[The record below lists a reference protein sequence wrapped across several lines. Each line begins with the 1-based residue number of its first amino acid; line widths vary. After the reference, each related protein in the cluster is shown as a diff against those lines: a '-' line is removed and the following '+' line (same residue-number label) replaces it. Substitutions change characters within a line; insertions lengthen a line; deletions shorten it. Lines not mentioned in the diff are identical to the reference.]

1 MKIFPFLSEP
11 LYSLKRELH
20 SFLILFFKIKAQFYL
35 KFKVLTM
42 KKILFI
48 NVLLVSFGLFSQGTP
63 KIILKDSSEL
73 KLSSLKIEV
82 NITGDF
88 ATTTYDME
96 FYNDLDRTL
105 EGDLIFP
112 LGQGQ
117 SVYQFAMDLNG
128 KLREAVVVEKELAR
142 VAYETTVRQNIDPA
156 LLEKTSGNNY
166 KARVYPIFPKKN
178 KRVVLTYEEKLS
190 IVNDKL
196 VYELPLGV
204 KKVVDNF
211 SLDIFT
217 YGISKLPVV
226 KSEFFKDLHFIKEGS
241 VMSASIV
248 KENVALQKPIKV
260 ELKKFSNSENVLSYG
275 DYFYSS
281 IPLKKKPR
289 NKEKPKKISI
299 LWDVSFSMRN
309 KNLNKEIEL
318 LNKYFNYIQNV
329 EVEFISFN
337 NTKNKGEKFV
347 ITNGTWDNLRKEIQ
361 SQTYDGGTNL
371 ETLST
376 LKLNSDE
383 ILLFS
388 DGLTNLGT
396 IEGFKKK
403 IVYTINSLTSA
414 NHFLLNKIAT
424 DQGAVYINLGKL
436 NSEEGYRLLKQE
448 VLQFLG
454 FKSDANLDEVYPKSR
469 TNVTSDFV
477 ITGRFKGSPSVE
489 LKFGYQG
496 KVTKVLTLNLK
507 SSLASN
513 QVKRLWAKEK
523 LKYLNNEKEENKK
536 EIISLAKQY
545 HLITDYTSMLI
556 LDRIEDYVQYGI
568 EPPKELRSRY
578 KELLKEKEED
588 QISSIENIEE
598 RREYLFNQY
607 KDITDWYNLIYPRK
621 NQKKKRKTQTSRV
634 RNTDTSQ
641 STTTTTTTTNVMNN
655 NSRNENHTDIPK
667 VDVDYSKKVVT
678 GIVSDSSDVLPGV
691 SVIVKGTNRGT
702 ETDFDGNYT
711 INVEE
716 NEVLVFSFVGFSTK
730 EVIISRGSTVNIE
743 LEEDNVLDEVVVTGL
758 GIARDSKSGNSNIIQ
773 SLVGKSLGVN
783 ISQDNEGATKV
794 SIRRNSS
801 LSQNEP
807 MYIADGISV
816 RKSFIEKLNTKDIY
830 AVQVIKPFDA
840 IKLYGEKA
848 RDGIIIF
855 TTKKGRETNKKEIEK
870 LNLLIE
876 ERIELKAWNPKT
888 PYVDILKKETSVLS
902 AYNKYLEI
910 RDYYSNSPMF
920 YIDVADFFDQ
930 KGEKELAIRILTN
943 LIEIDLDNYELIK
956 ALAYKLEYFKE
967 YDLAKEI
974 YKKVLELRPEEP
986 QSYRDLA
993 LGYELAGDYQDCFNL
1008 LYKIYNGEL
1017 LVKDEDERF
1026 DGIESVVFVELTRIV
1041 SKYGNKLKLSKH
1053 QRKFFKSISVD
1064 ARIVVDWNH
1073 NDTDID
1079 LWVIDPNGEKAYYKN
1094 QETAIGGRMSTDMT
1108 EGYGPEEFMLKNAI
1122 KGKYKIMIDYY
1133 ADNVQKISGPTILK
1147 VNMFTNYGKKN
1158 EKKRTI
1164 IVKLEKQE
1172 DYIEVGNLSF

>member
-1 MKIFPFLSEP
+1 
-11 LYSLKRELH
+11 
-20 SFLILFFKIKAQFYL
+20 
-35 KFKVLTM
+35 M
-42 KKILFI
+42 KKILLI
-48 NVLLVSFGLFSQGTP
+48 NVLLASLGLFSQGTP
-63 KIILKDSSEL
+63 KITLKDSSEL
-73 KLSSLKIEV
+73 KLSSLKVEV

-112 LGQGQ
+112 LGEGQ

-178 KRVVLTYEEKLS
+178 KRVVLRYEEKLS

-196 VYELPLGV
+196 VYELPLGI

-217 YGISKLPVV
+217 YGISKTPVV
-226 KSEFFKDLHFIKEGS
+226 KSEFFKDLHFIKKGS
-241 VMSASIV
+241 VMSASLV
-248 KENVALQKPIKV
+248 KKNIAPQKPIKV
-260 ELKKFSNSENVLSYG
+260 ELKKLSNSENVLSYG

-281 IPLKKKPR
+281 IPLKNKPR

-337 NTKNKGEKFV
+337 NTTNKDEKFV

-371 ETLST
+371 EILST

-403 IVYTINSLTSA
+403 TVYPINSLRSA

-489 LKFGYQG
+489 LEFGYQG
-496 KVTKVLTLNLK
+496 KVTKVLTLNLEN
-507 SSLASN
+507 SLASN

-556 LDRIEDYVQYGI
+556 LDRIEDYVRYGI
-568 EPPKELRSRY
+568 EPPKELRPLY

-588 QISSIENIEE
+588 QISSIENIEGRKE
-598 RREYLFNQY
+598 DLFNQY
-607 KDITDWYNLIYPRK
+607 KDITDWYNLYPRK
-621 NQKKKRKTQTSRV
+621 NQKKKRITQTSRV

-641 STTTTTTTTNVMNN
+641 STTTTNVMNN
-655 NSRNENHTDIPK
+655 NSRNESHTDSPR

-678 GIVSDSSDVLPGV
+678 GTVSDSSDVLPGV

-702 ETDFDGNYT
+702 ETDFDGNYA

-716 NEVLVFSFVGFSTK
+716 NEVLVFSFVGCSTK
-730 EVIISRGSTVNIE
+730 EVIISSGSTVNIE

-758 GIARDSKSGNSNIIQ
+758 GIARDSKSVNSNIIQ

-783 ISQDNEGATKV
+783 ISQDNEESIKV
-794 SIRRNSS
+794 SIRGNSS

-807 MYIADGISV
+807 MYIVDGIPV
-816 RKSFIEKLNTKDIY
+816 KKSFIEKLNSKEID

-848 RDGIIIF
+848 RNGIIIF
-855 TTKKGRETNKKEIEK
+855 TTKKGKETNKKEIEK

-888 PYVDILKKETSVLS
+888 PYLDILKKEASVLS
-902 AYNKYLEI
+902 AYKKYLEI

-930 KGEKELAIRILTN
+930 KGEKALAIRILTN

-993 LGYELAGDYQDCFNL
+993 LAYELAGNYQDSFNL
-1008 LYKIYNGEL
+1008 LYKIYNGEF
-1017 LVKDEDERF
+1017 LVKDDNERF

-1053 QRKFFKSISVD
+1053 QKKFFKPIQVD
-1064 ARIVVDWNH
+1064 VRIVVDWNH

-1094 QETAIGGRMSTDMT
+1094 QKTAIGGRMSTDMT

-1122 KGKYKIMIDYY
+1122 RGKYKIMIDYY

-1147 VNMFTNYGKKN
+1147 VNMFTNYGKKK
-1158 EKKRTI
+1158 EKRRTI
-1164 IVKLEKQE
+1164 IVKLDKQE
-1172 DYIEVGNLSF
+1172 DYIEIGNLSF

>member
-1 MKIFPFLSEP
+1 MKHFPFLSEP

-20 SFLILFFKIKAQFYL
+20 SFLILFFKINTQFYL

-42 KKILFI
+42 KKILLI
-48 NVLLVSFGLFSQGTP
+48 KVLLVSFGLFSQGSP
-63 KIILKDSSEL
+63 KITLKDSSEL
-73 KLSSLKIEV
+73 KLSSLKVEV

-96 FYNDLDRTL
+96 FYNGLDRTL

-112 LGQGQ
+112 LEEGQ

-156 LLEKTSGNNY
+156 LLEKTLGNNY

-178 KRVVLTYEEKLS
+178 KRVVLMYEEKLS
-190 IVNDKL
+190 VVNDKL
-196 VYELPLGV
+196 VYKLPLGI

-217 YGISKLPVV
+217 YGISKPPIV
-226 KSEFFKDLHFIKEGS
+226 KSEFFKDLHFLKKGS
-241 VMSASIV
+241 VMSASLV
-248 KENVALQKPIKV
+248 KKNVAPQKPIKV
-260 ELKKFSNSENVLSYG
+260 ELKKSSNSENVLSYG

-281 IPLKKKPR
+281 IPLKNKSR

-337 NTKNKGEKFV
+337 NTTNKDEKFV
-347 ITNGTWDNLRKEIQ
+347 ITNGTWDSLRKEIQ

-371 ETLST
+371 EILST

-396 IEGFKKK
+396 IEGFKNKT
-403 IVYTINSLTSA
+403 VYTINSLTSA

-477 ITGRFKGSPSVE
+477 ITGRFKGNSSVE
-489 LKFGYQG
+489 LEFGYQG
-496 KVTKVLTLNLK
+496 KVTKVLTLNLEN
-507 SSLASN
+507 SLVSN
-513 QVKRLWAKEK
+513 QVRRLWAKEK
-523 LKYLNNEKEENKK
+523 LKYLNKEKVKNKK

-545 HLITDYTSMLI
+545 HLVTDYTSMLI
-556 LDRIEDYVQYGI
+556 LDRIEDYVRYGI

-588 QISSIENIEE
+588 QISTIEIIED
-598 RREYLFNQY
+598 RREDLFDQY
-607 KDITDWYNLIYPRK
+607 KDITDWYNFTYPRK
-621 NQKKKRKTQTSRV
+621 DQKKKRTSQISRV
-634 RNTDTSQ
+634 RNSNINQ
-641 STTTTTTTTNVMNN
+641 ESTITNTTNN
-655 NSRNENHTDIPK
+655 NSINDNHIDNPRA
-667 VDVDYSKKVVT
+667 DVDYSKKVVT

-702 ETDFDGNYT
+702 ETDFDGNYA

-716 NEVLVFSFVGFSTK
+716 NEVLVFSFVGCSTK
-730 EVIISRGSTVNIE
+730 EVIISNGSTVNIE

-758 GIARDSKSGNSNIIQ
+758 GIARESKPVSSNIIQ
-773 SLVGKSLGVN
+773 SLLGKSSRVN
-783 ISQDNEGATKV
+783 ISQNNQKPTKTY
-794 SIRRNSS
+794 IRGNSS
-801 LSQNEP
+801 LNQNEP
-807 MYIADGISV
+807 MYIVDGIPA
-816 RKSFIEKLNTKDIY
+816 RKSFIEKLNSKDID

-840 IKLYGEKA
+840 IKLYREKA
-848 RDGIIIF
+848 RNGIIIF
-855 TTKKGRETNKKEIEK
+855 TTKKGKETNKKEIEK

-888 PYVDILKKETSVLS
+888 PYLDILKKETSVLS

-920 YIDVADFFDQ
+920 YIDVANFFDQ

-967 YDLAKEI
+967 YDLAKNI

-993 LGYELAGDYQDCFNL
+993 LAYELAGDYQDSFNL

-1017 LVKDEDERF
+1017 LVKDENERF
-1026 DGIESVVFVELTRIV
+1026 DGIESVVFIELTRIV
-1041 SKYGNKLKLSKH
+1041 SKYGNKLMLSKH
-1053 QRKFFKSISVD
+1053 QKKFFKPIPVD
-1064 ARIVVDWNH
+1064 VRIVVDWNH

-1094 QETAIGGRMSTDMT
+1094 QETVIGGRMSTDMT
-1108 EGYGPEEFMLKNAI
+1108 EGYGPEEFMLKKTI

-1158 EKKRTI
+1158 EKKRTT